1 MSVAVI
7 SHQDCLQHKMGE
19 THPESPQRLVSIHQ
33 YIARSEL
40 TSQLDMLDA
49 KSVDKALLKLVH
61 QADYIDYVFDNA
73 PAQGE
78 FRLDPDT
85 LMISATLPAALLAAG
100 AAVQAV
106 DLVCQN
112 QYNKVFCATRPPG
125 HHAEHDKAMGF
136 CFFNNIAL
144 AAAYA
149 LKQYKLERVAILDFD
164 VHHGNGTQNIVS
176 NNPKILFCSTFQHP
190 FYPFSGAENTS
201 ANIINTPLNANSGSE
216 DFRRAV
222 KQDWL
227 PQLQRFQP
235 NAIFISAGFDA
246 HKEDQMAQLNL
257 DDEDYFWVTHQ
268 LVKFAERH
276 CNGRIVSMLEGG
288 YAIDAL
294 GRSVVEHLRA
304 LVDNQ

>member
-19 THPESPQRLVSIHQ
+19 THPESPQRLASIHQ
-33 YIARSEL
+33 YIASSEL
-40 TSQLDMLDA
+40 TSHLDMLDA
-49 KSVDKALLKLVH
+49 KTVDKTLLKLVH
-61 QADYIDYVFDNA
+61 QADYIDYIFDNA
-73 PAQGE
+73 PEQGE

-112 QYNKVFCATRPPG
+112 QYNKVFCAIRPPG
-125 HHAEHDKAMGF
+125 HHAEYDKAMGF

-144 AAAYA
+144 AAVYA

-176 NNPKILFCSTFQHP
+176 NNPQVLFCSTFQHP

-201 ANIINTPLNANSGSE
+201 TNIINTPLNANSGSE
-216 DFRRAV
+216 DFRQAV

-257 DDEDYFWVTHQ
+257 DDEDYFWVTQQ
-268 LVKFAERH
+268 LVEYAEQH
-276 CNGRIVSMLEGG
+276 CDGRIISMLEGG

-304 LVDNQ
+304 LVGNQ